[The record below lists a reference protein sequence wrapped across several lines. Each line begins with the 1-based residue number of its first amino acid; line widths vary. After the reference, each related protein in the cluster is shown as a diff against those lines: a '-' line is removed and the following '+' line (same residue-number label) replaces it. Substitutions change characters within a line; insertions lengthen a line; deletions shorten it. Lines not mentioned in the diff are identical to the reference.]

1 MNLSDPANLLIAGIY
16 YVIVGIMSF
25 FSIFA
30 VYILMRYGRSTL
42 LAFAFSIFY
51 IFIFVSLLGNSYQAL
66 QTLLQ

>member
-1 MNLSDPANLLIAGIY
+1 MNLSDPANLLIASIY
-16 YVIVGIMSF
+16 YVLTGIMSF

-42 LAFAFSIFY
+42 LAFSVSVFY
-51 IFIFVSLLGNSYQAL
+51 IFIFLSVLGTSHQAL